1 MRLRE
6 VVLVVGRDSLGEEL
20 MVKVEGEVAGVEVMG
35 DDKVRGMGGV
45 GVIGEDE
52 TGVLDEEMVGK
63 GVGSGCWRDVGD
75 SGGAEGGNGSWG
87 GD

>member
-1 MRLRE
+1 M
-6 VVLVVGRDSLGEEL
+6 VGRDSLGEEL

-52 TGVLDEEMVGK
+52 TGVLDEEMVGV
-63 GVGSGCWRDVGD
+63 GVGGGCWRGMGD